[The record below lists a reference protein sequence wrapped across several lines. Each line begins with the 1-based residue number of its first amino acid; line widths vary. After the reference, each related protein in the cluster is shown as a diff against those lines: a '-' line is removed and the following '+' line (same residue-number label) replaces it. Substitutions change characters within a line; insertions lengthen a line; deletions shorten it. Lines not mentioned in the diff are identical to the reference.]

1 MRHFAGPPRYAAV
14 GRACR
19 SRFSHTTIESKQR
32 MKILDIPQSGKRG
45 LTVSLKSRNGLVS
58 RSLAR
63 PTDPRT
69 DAQLRLRGLLG
80 TVATHWSRL
89 TQEQRDAWAAEA
101 SRHQSRPRLG
111 QSGPLTGFQLYLKIN
126 CARLVIGEQEVPM
139 PPPPPNFPE
148 LPVSGLTI
156 TNAGGGITLKLMT
169 TDSLP
174 EGTMLWGA
182 APCSQ
187 GRNTARR
194 LVFLGTLSPP
204 VGNAIDI
211 SRAYEARFGAPR
223 VGSKVFV
230 QVNQNLSGWE
240 DLRGRFWATVPAAA

>member
-1 MRHFAGPPRYAAV
+1 MSK
-14 GRACR
+14 GRRLC
-19 SRFSHTTIESKQR
+19 
-32 MKILDIPQSGKRG
+32 LLLLLG
-45 LTVSLKSRNGLVS
+45 VSLAGGCSKKAKQTSVARQ
-58 RSLAR
+58 SL
-63 PTDPRT
+63 TSST
-69 DAQLRLRGLLG
+69 
-80 TVATHWSRL
+80 
-89 TQEQRDAWAAEA
+89 AEA
-101 SRHQSRPRLG
+101 RV
-111 QSGPLTGFQLYLKIN
+111 
-126 CARLVIGEQEVPM
+126 APM

-148 LPVSGLTI
+148 LAVSGLTI

-211 SRAYEARFGAPR
+211 SSAYEARFGAPR

>member
-1 MRHFAGPPRYAAV
+1 
-14 GRACR
+14 
-19 SRFSHTTIESKQR
+19 

-45 LTVSLKSRNGLVS
+45 PNVSLGGRFGQTSREMVI
-58 RSLAR
+58 

-69 DAQLRLRGLLG
+69 GAQLRVRRLLSD
-80 TVATHWSRL
+80 VASKWRTL
-89 TQEQRDAWAAEA
+89 TQAQRDAWTTEA
-101 SRHQSRPRLG
+101 SQHKSKPRLG

-211 SRAYEARFGAPR
+211 SSAYEARFGAPR